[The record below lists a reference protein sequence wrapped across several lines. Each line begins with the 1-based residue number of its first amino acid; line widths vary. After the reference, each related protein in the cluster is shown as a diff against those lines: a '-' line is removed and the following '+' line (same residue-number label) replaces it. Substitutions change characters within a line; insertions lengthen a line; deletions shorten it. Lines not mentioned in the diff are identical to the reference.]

1 MSSISFD
8 GRVAIVTGAGGG
20 LGRNYSLQLAARG
33 AKVLVND
40 ANSENAAYV
49 AEEINAAG
57 GEALHWGGSVTDE
70 PDMRAM
76 VARTVDAWGRVD
88 ILINNAGI
96 LRDKT
101 FSKMSLDEF
110 RLVIDVHLMGSVYCT
125 HAVWEIMKSQGYGRI
140 VVTTSSSGLFG
151 SFGQANYSAAKLG
164 LVGLMQT
171 LALEGRKYGICV
183 NALAPSAATAMTNDL
198 YSAEDLALL
207 TPESVTPGL
216 LYLASE
222 GAPTRTILCAGA
234 GAYSTSHITL
244 TGGCYVGNGPGAAE
258 GVARLFD
265 QICDRTSDVVPLS
278 GIDQSRQEVHAAR
291 VSTQ

>member
-1 MSSISFD
+1 
-8 GRVAIVTGAGGG
+8 
-20 LGRNYSLQLAARG
+20 
-33 AKVLVND
+33 
-40 ANSENAAYV
+40 
-49 AEEINAAG
+49 
-57 GEALHWGGSVTDE
+57 
-70 PDMRAM
+70 M

-125 HAVWEIMKSQGYGRI
+125 HAVWEMMKSQGYGRI
-140 VVTTSSSGLFG
+140 VMTTSSSGLFG

-207 TPESVTPGL
+207 APESVTPGL

-234 GAYSTSHITL
+234 GAYATSHITL
-244 TGGCYVGNGPGAAE
+244 TDGCYIGNGPGAAE
-258 GVARLFD
+258 GVSRLFD
-265 QICDRTSDVVPLS
+265 QICDRTRDVVPLS
-278 GIDQSRQEVHAAR
+278 GIDQSRREVHAAR
-291 VSTQ
+291 VNTQ